1 LLACGDWGSEQN
13 HIMKLTIIGTG
24 YVGLVTG
31 TCFAEV
37 GHQVICVDND
47 AAKVKTLQEGRI
59 PIYEPGLEG
68 LVKKNSASGRLSF
81 TTSTA
86 EGVEKSDV
94 VFIAVPTPPLADGS
108 VDLSFI
114 EKVAREIAAAMTS
127 YKIVVD
133 KSTVPVKTGDKVAE
147 TIKRYCK
154 TKVEFDVVSNPE
166 FLREGFAVEDLMKPD
181 RIVIGV
187 RSQRPVPALKE
198 VYKPFNAPLIITDI
212 NSAELIKHA
221 SNSFLAL
228 KISYINAISVLC
240 EAAGANVLEVANG
253 MGMDDR
259 IGRRFLNASLG
270 FGGSCF
276 PKDLSAFIKIAEQV
290 GYDFGLLK
298 EVQKINAEQMNRF
311 IKKIIDTLWVL
322 KDKRIGV
329 LGLAFKQ
336 NTDDIRMS
344 PAIELCQRLQK
355 EGAILTVY
363 DPKAMD
369 KARAVLKDVTYADEM
384 NAVADGCDA
393 LVVATEWEEFKKL
406 DLERVRK
413 SLTHPIMFD
422 GRNLFEAVEMERLGF
437 IYKSI
442 GR

>member
-1 LLACGDWGSEQN
+1 
-13 HIMKLTIIGTG
+13 MRLTIIGTG

-47 AAKVKTLQEGRI
+47 ANKVKTLQAGGI
-59 PIYEPGLEG
+59 PIYEPGLEE
-68 LVKKNSASGRLSF
+68 LVKKNVAAGRLSF

-94 VFIAVPTPPLADGS
+94 IFIAVPTPPMDDGA

-114 EKVAREIAAAMTS
+114 EKVAREIAAALTS

-133 KSTVPVKTGDKVAE
+133 KSTVPVQTGDKVAE

-154 TKVEFDVVSNPE
+154 AKVDFDVVSNPE

-187 RSQRPVPALKE
+187 RSQRPVPAMKE
-198 VYKPFNAPLIITDI
+198 VYAPFNAPIIVTDI

-240 EAAGANVLEVANG
+240 EATGANVQEVANG
-253 MGMDDR
+253 MGMDER
-259 IGRRFLNASLG
+259 IGRRFLQAGLG

-298 EVQKINAEQMNRF
+298 EVQNINSAQMERF
-311 IKKIIDTLWVL
+311 MKKIVDTLWVL
-322 KDKRIGV
+322 KDKKIGI

-336 NTDDIRMS
+336 NTDDVRMS
-344 PAIELCQRLQK
+344 PAIELCQRLLK
-355 EGAILTVY
+355 EGAVLRVH

-369 KARAVLKDVTYADEM
+369 KARAELKEATFVDDM
-384 NAVADGCDA
+384 NQVADGCDA
-393 LVVATEWEEFKKL
+393 LVVATEWEEFKSL
-406 DLERVRK
+406 DLERARK
-413 SLTHPIMFD
+413 SLTHPILFD
-422 GRNLFEAVEMERLGF
+422 GRNLFDPAEME
-437 IYKSI
+437 
-442 GR
+442 

>member
-1 LLACGDWGSEQN
+1 
-13 HIMKLTIIGTG
+13 MKLTIIGTG

-47 AAKVKTLQEGRI
+47 EAKVKMLKQGGI
-59 PIYEPGLEG
+59 PIYEPGLEE
-68 LVKKNSASGRLSF
+68 LVKKNTAAGRLLF

-86 EGVEKSDV
+86 EGVEKSDII
-94 VFIAVPTPPLADGS
+94 FIAVPTPPLPDGA

-154 TKVEFDVVSNPE
+154 ARVDCDVVSNPE

-187 RSQRPVPALKE
+187 RSQRPVAAMKE
-198 VYKPFNAPLIITDI
+198 VFNPFKAPIIVTDI

-240 EAAGANVLEVANG
+240 EATGANVQEVANG
-253 MGMDDR
+253 MGRDAR
-259 IGRRFLNASLG
+259 IGRRFLDASLG

-276 PKDLSAFIKIAEQV
+276 PKDLSAFIKIADQV
-290 GYDFGLLK
+290 GCDFGLLK
-298 EVQKINAEQMNRF
+298 EVQKINAAQMDRF
-311 IKKIIDTLWVL
+311 IKKITDTLWVL
-322 KDKRIGV
+322 KDKTIGV

-336 NTDDIRMS
+336 NTDDVRMS

-355 EGAILTVY
+355 EGASLRVH

-369 KARAVLKDVTYADEM
+369 KAKAVLKDATYVEDM
-384 NAVADGCDA
+384 NDVANGCDA
-393 LVVATEWEEFKKL
+393 LVIATEWDEFKKL
-406 DLERVRK
+406 DLELTRK
-413 SLTHPIMFD
+413 GLTHPILFD
-422 GRNLFEAVEMERLGF
+422 GRNMFDPAEMERLGF